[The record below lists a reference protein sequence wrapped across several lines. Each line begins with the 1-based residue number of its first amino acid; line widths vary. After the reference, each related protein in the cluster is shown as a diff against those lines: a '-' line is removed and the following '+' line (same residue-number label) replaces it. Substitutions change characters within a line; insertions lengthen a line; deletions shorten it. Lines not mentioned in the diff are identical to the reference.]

1 MKSIGRILIGAT
13 IVAGLVGGG
22 IWFARQRAAQA
33 PEQRYKLVT
42 IEKGDV
48 TQTVSANGTLNP
60 VVLISVGTQ
69 VSGTVRKLFVDF
81 NDKVKK
87 GQPLLELDDALVSAS
102 ERQSAANVVN
112 AQAALDLAQ
121 ANEAR
126 IKQLFA
132 QEYVSRQEY
141 DQAMQSLK
149 SARAQLAL
157 ARAQNE
163 RDRANV
169 NFTVIR
175 SPVDGV
181 VIDRVVD
188 IGQTVAASFQT
199 PTLIKIAQDLSE
211 MRIDTSFAEADIG
224 NIREGQKARFTVDA
238 FPNRSFVGDVQQIRL
253 NPTNTQ
259 NVVTYNVRINVAN
272 PDHLLL
278 PGMTAYVN
286 IGVQKREGT
295 LLVPNAAL
303 RYKPAEAAD
312 KKPGNGQAAAQSAG
326 MSGMGPG
333 MGAGMSGMGP
343 AAPAGQAAGKGKK
356 RDGQSG
362 TVYVLAGDEL
372 KPVAVQLGITDNRN
386 TEVVGGDLKEGD
398 RVVTGENGSND
409 KKPSS
414 VGMRMF

>member
-1 MKSIGRILIGAT
+1 MKRIGKILIGVSVA
-13 IVAGLVGGG
+13 AGLIGGG
-22 IWFARQRAAQA
+22 VWFAKQREAKN
-33 PEQRYKLVT
+33 PEVRYKLAAV
-42 IEKGDV
+42 EKGDV

-69 VSGTVRKLFVDF
+69 VSGTVRKLYVDF

-87 GQPLLELDDALVSAS
+87 GQALLELDDALVSAT

-112 AQAALDLAQ
+112 AQATLELAQ

-126 IKQLFA
+126 MKSLLA
-132 QEYVSRQEY
+132 QEYVSKQEY
-141 DQAMQSLK
+141 DQASQALK
-149 SARAQLAL
+149 SAKAQLAL

-163 RDRANV
+163 RDRANL

-188 IGQTVAASFQT
+188 LGQTVAASFQT

-224 NIREGQKARFTVDA
+224 GIREGQKARFTVDA
-238 FPNRSFVGDVQQIRL
+238 FPNRQFTGEVQQIRL
-253 NPTNTQ
+253 NPTNQQ

-272 PDHLLL
+272 PDEVLL

-286 IGVQKREGT
+286 IGVQKREGV

-303 RYKPAEAAD
+303 RFKPADPAE
-312 KKPGNGQAAAQSAG
+312 KKSENGQKN
-326 MSGMGPG
+326 GPTVASVPTPG
-333 MGAGMSGMGP
+333 SGAGAEGSAPKGP
-343 AAPAGQAAGKGKK
+343 AKGKK

-362 TVYVLAGDEL
+362 TVYVLVGDEI
-372 KPVAVQLGITDNRN
+372 KPVSVQLGITDNRM
-386 TEVVGGDLKEGD
+386 TEIVGGELKEGE
-398 RVVTGENGSND
+398 RVVTGENSNGV
-409 KKPSS
+409 KPPSS

>member
-22 IWFARQRAAQA
+22 IWFAKQRAAQA
-33 PEQRYKLVT
+33 PEQRYKLAT

-87 GQPLLELDDALVSAS
+87 GQPLLELDDALVAAS
-102 ERQSAANVVN
+102 ERQSAANVIN

-121 ANEAR
+121 ASEAR

-132 QEYVSRQEY
+132 QEYVSKQEY
-141 DQAMQSLK
+141 DQSVQALK

-188 IGQTVAASFQT
+188 LGQTVAASFQT
-199 PTLIKIAQDLSE
+199 PTLIKIAQDLAE

-224 NIREGQKARFTVDA
+224 SIREGQKAKFTVDA
-238 FPNRSFVGDVQQIRL
+238 FTNRNFEGVVQQIRL
-253 NPTNTQ
+253 NPTTQQ
-259 NVVTYNVRINVAN
+259 NVVTYNVRISVAN
-272 PDHLLL
+272 PDLLLL
-278 PGMTAYVN
+278 PGMTAYVT
-286 IGVQKREGT
+286 IGVQRRENA

-303 RYKPAEAAD
+303 RFKPAD
-312 KKPGNGQAAAQSAG
+312 GSKPEKRPAG
-326 MSGMGPG
+326 ASTASMAPGMAPG
-333 MGAGMSGMGP
+333 MGSGSDGAGT
-343 AAPAGQAAGKGKK
+343 AAGGAGKGKK
-356 RDGQSG
+356 RDAQQA
-362 TVYVLAGDEL
+362 TVYVLEGGKL
-372 KPVAVQLGITDNRN
+372 QPLGVQLGITDGRQ
-386 TEVVGGDLKEGD
+386 TEVVGGELQEGA
-398 RVVTGENGSND
+398 RIVIGENTASGKS
-409 KKPSS
+409 PSS
-414 VGMRMF
+414 VGMRLF